1 MQTRRRM
8 RLHSGTTLLLGALLI
23 GPLLLAGCDRDG
35 PRMSPD
41 TVARAGD
48 FSLQVE
54 GAARLLAPID
64 ELPSDPEVVA
74 ALADFWVDYHLL
86 ALAVNREGEL
96 DRIDLGPVFRQ
107 QESQELVMRLR
118 DAVIEEG
125 EPPSDQEVEA
135 FYEAER
141 PGERVR
147 ARHILL
153 LNPEGAT
160 PAQLD
165 SVRALAED
173 LRDRARAGADF
184 AALAEEWSEDPGSAA
199 RGGDLG
205 FFPRGS
211 MVPAFEEVAFSLEP
225 GEVSDVVETQFGLHI
240 IRTEEREFP
249 DMGEIRE
256 QLRTQIQMQRTSQAE
271 SIFVA
276 GIEEP
281 ADVQL
286 ADGGLERA
294 RELAADADATLSSRE
309 ANQPLTRYQGG
320 SYTARDYREF
330 LLNQPE
336 QLRQQI
342 EMAADDQLEGLL
354 RNLTRGELLVEE
366 ARSRGIALGSDE
378 VEEIQR
384 DIREQY
390 RNMAGLLGLADITP
404 EEGESLNAAVE
415 QRVDEVMNRI
425 VRGEQDVFPLGNLSL
440 PLRDHFGWGL
450 NESAMDRVADRI
462 TALRAEGQVEET
474 ITPDA
479 VPEELIPEETPPPGG
494 DEGGE

>member
-1 MQTRRRM
+1 M
-8 RLHSGTTLLLGALLI
+8 RLTSETTLPLCARLV
-23 GPLLLAGCDRDG
+23 GPLRLTGCDRSG

-41 TVARAGD
+41 TGARAGD

-54 GAARLLAPID
+54 GAAQILAPAEEI
-64 ELPSDPEVVA
+64 PSDPEVVS

-86 ALAVNREGEL
+86 ALAVNQEGEL

-107 QESQELVMRLR
+107 QESQELVVRLR
-118 DAVIEEG
+118 DVVIEEG
-125 EPPSDQEVEA
+125 DPPSDDEVEA
-135 FYEAER
+135 FFEAER

-153 LNPEGAT
+153 LNPEGASQ
-160 PAQLD
+160 AQLD
-165 SVRALAED
+165 SVRALAEE

-225 GEVSDVVETQFGLHI
+225 GEMSDVVETQFGLHV
-240 IRTEEREFP
+240 IRVEEREFP
-249 DMGEIRE
+249 GMDEIRE
-256 QLRTQIQMQRTSQAE
+256 QLRTQLHLQRTSQAE

-281 ADVQL
+281 ADVQI

-294 RELAADADATLSSRE
+294 RQLAADADATLSSRE
-309 ANQPLTRYQGG
+309 ANQPITRYQGG
-320 SYTARDYREF
+320 SYAAREYREF

-342 EMAADDQLEGLL
+342 EMASDDQLGELL
-354 RNLTRGELLVEE
+354 RNLTRGELLVAE
-366 ARSRGIALGSDE
+366 ARNRGIVLESEE
-378 VEEIQR
+378 VDEIQR
-384 DIREQY
+384 EIREQY

-404 EEGESLNAAVE
+404 EEGENLNAAVE
-415 QRVDEVMNRI
+415 RRVDEVINRI
-425 VRGEQDVFPLGNLSL
+425 VRGEQDVFPLGNLST
-440 PLRDHFGWGL
+440 PLREHFGAGL
-450 NESAMDRVADRI
+450 NASAMDRVADRI
-462 TALRAEGQVEET
+462 TALRTEGQAVPAP
-474 ITPDA
+474 TPDA
-479 VPEELIPEETPPPGG
+479 VPQELLPEDPPPQEEDG
-494 DEGGE
+494 GGE